1 VLSRQVEVWDFFEK
15 LLFTFTLR
23 SVANFTKMSLA
34 ILMGFFKKKMD
45 AGINKKN

>member
-23 SVANFTKMSLA
+23 SVANFTKM
-34 ILMGFFKKKMD
+34 GFFKKKMD
-45 AGINKKN
+45 AGINKKTEHSQR